1 MIIKEAETGLVDLKI
16 RLNGKEHFLT
26 GETYLETEGKKCE
39 EFRMQKQLVTGKEAS
54 RIKPVAQMSGV
65 VLEEMRIQFFPNK

>member
-1 MIIKEAETGLVDLKI
+1 
-16 RLNGKEHFLT
+16 
-26 GETYLETEGKKCE
+26 
-39 EFRMQKQLVTGKEAS
+39 MQKQLVTGKEAS